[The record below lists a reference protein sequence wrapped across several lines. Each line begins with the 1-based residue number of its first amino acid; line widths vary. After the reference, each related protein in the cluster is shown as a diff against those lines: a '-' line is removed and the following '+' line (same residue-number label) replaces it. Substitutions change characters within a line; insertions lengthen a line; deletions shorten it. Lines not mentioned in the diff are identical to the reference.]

1 MKKAFLFLSTCLLAF
16 SFSQEAAAQK
26 KPRIGIAGIQ
36 IENSVFMPN
45 RQPIVGRPVRMPD
58 YLHPDSI
65 LGKSATWLP
74 AMIGGGVIGGI
85 MAIPISTN
93 HS

>member
-36 IENSVFMPN
+36 IENSVFSLTVSPSWAVRCVCPTIYIQIQSWVN
-45 RQPIVGRPVRMPD
+45 R
-58 YLHPDSI
+58 L
-65 LGKSATWLP
+65 LGCLQ
-74 AMIGGGVIGGI
+74 
-85 MAIPISTN
+85 
-93 HS
+93 